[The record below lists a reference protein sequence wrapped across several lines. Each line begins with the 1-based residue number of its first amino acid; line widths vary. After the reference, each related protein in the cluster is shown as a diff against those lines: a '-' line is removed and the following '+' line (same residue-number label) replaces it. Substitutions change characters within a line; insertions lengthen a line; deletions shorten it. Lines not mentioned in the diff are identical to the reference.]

1 MCCHSLDILCAFAAT
16 QQKYEYPYQRDVE
29 SHLMAAIYVLSTG
42 PTVWFQYLEAP
53 ILCHWAFVLLG
64 ALYQLTTSRKVVSN
78 TRNKHKSYLG
88 WSIWLSIAVVALT
101 WRILIPIL
109 HVNIGMRHMSSP
121 YMNYSCSLT
130 CVMCAT
136 NLPIRICLSANHFV
150 HLKKSTLVEMLCIG
164 AVVCK

>member
-53 ILCHWAFVLLG
+53 TVFFVTETLVLLG
-64 ALYQLTTSRKVVSN
+64 ALYQLTTYRKVVSN
-78 TRNKHKSYLG
+78 TRKKHKLFRL
-88 WSIWLSIAVVALT
+88 IHLAVY
-101 WRILIPIL
+101 
-109 HVNIGMRHMSSP
+109 SSGCFEMFDIEDPHSNTTCQHWNETHAIP
-121 YMNYSCSLT
+121 YMNYLCSLT

-136 NLPIRICLSANHFV
+136 NLPIRICLCCSELWV
-150 HLKKSTLVEMLCIG
+150 HAPTHN
-164 AVVCK
+164 